1 MGTLSPWPYAHQPPG
16 PVKQDLRLGVGRRV
30 NTRLL
35 QLPGKNHEFSSC
47 HWFPGMDGP
56 LIIRCL
62 VNYHCPLRTGCEW
75 LLSLLLPQGPSCPG
89 CPSSSWLCK
98 TPYPNC
104 LPLSSLLV
112 QDPLSLKIGL
122 FFSLRSSSCHACSG
136 FLQPLQNG
144 LLVWHSALFCIIFCS
159 SSSTQQIISKTL
171 AEDKTVS

>member
-1 MGTLSPWPYAHQPPG
+1 MGTLSPWPYPHQPPG
-16 PVKQDLRLGVGRRV
+16 PVKQDLRLGVGQRV

-75 LLSLLLPQGPSCPG
+75 LLSLLLPQGPSCPA

-122 FFSLRSSSCHACSG
+122 FFSLRSSSCHASFSVIPALASYSPYRVDYWCG
-136 FLQPLQNG
+136 IQHCFV
-144 LLVWHSALFCIIFCS
+144 LVFAPPVLHS
-159 SSSTQQIISKTL
+159 K
-171 AEDKTVS
+171 